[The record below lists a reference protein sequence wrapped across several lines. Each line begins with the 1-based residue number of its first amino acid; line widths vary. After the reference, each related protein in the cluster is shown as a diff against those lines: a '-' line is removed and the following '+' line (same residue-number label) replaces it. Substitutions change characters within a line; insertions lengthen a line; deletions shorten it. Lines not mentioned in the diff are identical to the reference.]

1 MAARVLPLREIKQSL
16 RSDELKEKNESLG
29 VRVNDLINLIN
40 HGFDVSDAFVLTQKA
55 YLDFLSHN
63 NLEKKV
69 KHLLTSGA
77 SNFVDKHLKQA
88 ELPKNLIDE
97 ILKEYKKFG
106 TVLEDANVNVNGQKI
121 GGDAALIEKIRELW
135 SGRLEGGGSLAD
147 RRGENNAILVQK
159 IHYGKH
165 GKLRT
170 SSKFINTIYSLSDE
184 EIFILENLIAKFKKL
199 FYLPYEIDFTLE
211 KGKALINKIK
221 PEAHVALQ
229 NLEVSETHYKIIRN
243 SAI

>member
-1 MAARVLPLREIKQSL
+1 MSARVLTLSEIK
-16 RSDELKEKNESLG
+16 EENESQG
-29 VRVNDLINLIN
+29 IRVNDLINLIS

-55 YLDFLSHN
+55 YSDFLGHN

-77 SNFVDKHLKQA
+77 FNFVDKHLKQT

-106 TVLEDANVNVNGQKI
+106 TVLEDANVNVYFSHFSDSPTAKI
-121 GGDAALIEKIRELW
+121 GGDAALLEKIRQLW

-147 RRGENNAILVQK
+147 RRGENNTILVQK

-184 EIFILENLIAKFKKL
+184 EIIILENLIIKFKKL

-211 KGKALINKIK
+211 KGKVLINKIK
-221 PEAHVALQ
+221 PETHVALK
-229 NLEVSETHYKIIRN
+229 NLETPETHYKIIRN